1 MYTPETSLKKYMMK
15 TNKKILR
22 VAFFGDAEATDKQN
36 HFKIAKK
43 TASLLAKN
51 GYIITNGGGP
61 GVMLASTLGAK
72 EAGGKV
78 EVVVVKKENLPGN
91 FEGECVENL
100 KLADKV
106 YEMANYE
113 NRLNKL
119 VEIADAFVIFK
130 GGTGTLAEVG
140 IVWSKAKF
148 DYGNHEPLIFVG
160 KEWQQIVPII
170 AQKLGLETTEKRVYI
185 VVNRPEEVLEKLAK
199 VENYV

>member
-1 MYTPETSLKKYMMK
+1 LYTPETSLKKYMMK
-15 TNKKILR
+15 TNKKIVR
-22 VAFFGDAEATDKQN
+22 VAFFGDAEAVKNQE
-36 HFKIAKK
+36 HFEMARK
-43 TASLLAKN
+43 TASLLAKK

-61 GVMLASTLGAK
+61 GVMLASTLGAN

-78 EVVVVKKENLPGN
+78 EVVVVNEDNVPEN
-91 FEGECVENL
+91 FEGRCEENI
-100 KLADKV
+100 KLSDKV

-119 VEIADAFVIFK
+119 VEIADAFVIFR

-140 IVWSKAKF
+140 LVWSKAKF

-170 AQKLGLETTEKRVYI
+170 VQNLGLETTEKRVYVI
-185 VVNRPEEVLEKLAK
+185 VSRPEEVLEKLAK
-199 VENYV
+199 VEN

>member
-1 MYTPETSLKKYMMK
+1 MYTPETSLKKYMKK
-15 TNKKILR
+15 TNKKIVR
-22 VAFFGDAEATDKQN
+22 VAFFGDAEASQKN
-36 HFKIAKK
+36 EHYNIAKE

-51 GYIITNGGGP
+51 GYIIANGGGP

-78 EVVVVKKENLPGN
+78 EVVVVNEDNVPEN
-91 FEGECVENL
+91 FEGRCEENME
-100 KLADKV
+100 LADKV

-140 IVWSKAKF
+140 LVWSWGKF

-170 AQKLGLETTEKRVYI
+170 VQSLGLETTEKRVYVI
-185 VVNRPEEVLEKLAK
+185 VSRPEEVLEKLAK
-199 VENYV
+199 VEN